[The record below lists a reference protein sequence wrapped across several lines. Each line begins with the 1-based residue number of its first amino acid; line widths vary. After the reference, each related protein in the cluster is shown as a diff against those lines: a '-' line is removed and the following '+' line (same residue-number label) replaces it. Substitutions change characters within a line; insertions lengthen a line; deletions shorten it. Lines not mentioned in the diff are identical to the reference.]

1 MTFEK
6 TLFLL
11 LVLLKNIMV
20 DHRRVPNDPPV
31 KSDAEDAV
39 DGSGETTE
47 TTDTASDAVI
57 PPASVNSNVNSSSI
71 GNGCPTPKTSPLS
84 RSSSGRN
91 GMKSSPTAKSPKSPS
106 MRQSSPVGGTYINNN
121 SSSSNNNSNSSNNNK
136 GSDKGILGTG
146 DKAETEHGTDKN
158 GTFRTMGDENIP
170 AAAATAPAAVNSN
183 SPSKKRS
190 VDGGMKGDGTHLYST
205 THLHCTSEK
214 AADTSTSLIL
224 QDDDDEFATSPSG
237 RRHTSS
243 SSISSSPRCHI
254 NHVNNT
260 NDNRLTKCA
269 LQVDTNIVNTD
280 HDGEFDN
287 GTGSG
292 VINSSEPPSPFSP
305 SQQSSS
311 SSQYHHQYVGRLYNV
326 LFDGVNRAVDDL
338 YRLCEEQVKTP
349 RALPLPFPSTFPLSL
364 GRRDLSI
371 LTL

>member
-1 MTFEK
+1 
-6 TLFLL
+6 
-11 LVLLKNIMV
+11 MV

-121 SSSSNNNSNSSNNNK
+121 SSSSNNSNNK
-136 GSDKGILGTG
+136 GSDKGIIGTG

-158 GTFRTMGDENIP
+158 STFRTMGDENIP
-170 AAAATAPAAVNSN
+170 AAAATAPAAVDSN

-190 VDGGMKGDGTHLYST
+190 VDGGMKSDGTHLHST

-214 AADTSTSLIL
+214 ATDTSTSLIL

-243 SSISSSPRCHI
+243 SSISSSPRGHI
-254 NHVNNT
+254 NYVNNA
-260 NDNRLTKCA
+260 NDNRPMKSA
-269 LQVDTNIVNTD
+269 LQVDTSIVNTD

-338 YRLCEEQVKTP
+338 YRLCEEQVVTP
-349 RALPLPFPSTFPLSL
+349 HPSFSFPSSPTSPIYTKSIEPLMTCIDSA
-364 GRRDLSI
+364 RNR
-371 LTL
+371 